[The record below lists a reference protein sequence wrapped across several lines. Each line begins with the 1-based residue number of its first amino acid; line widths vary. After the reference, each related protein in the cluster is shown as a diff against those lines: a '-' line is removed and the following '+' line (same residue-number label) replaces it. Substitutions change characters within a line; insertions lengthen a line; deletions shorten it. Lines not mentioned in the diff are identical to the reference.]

1 MRNQQKVCTFGKFLM
16 FMLVAISMFPG
27 KIYAG
32 DDLYETLQILK
43 FDEPTAAPD
52 FKLASVDGGEKT
64 LGDFKGKVI
73 LLNFWA
79 TWCTYC
85 RSERAGLQATYE
97 AYKEKGLEVVAI
109 SIDRDN
115 IDTVKA
121 FVEEKKLTFPN
132 LHDPKNE
139 IGLQYA
145 ARAIPMTYFLN
156 RAGKAIGVVIGP
168 RSWESEDMKTIL
180 TQLLDEKE
188 PSGDASQSINVT
200 TSATPAEH
208 SEKQE

>member
-1 MRNQQKVCTFGKFLM
+1 MQTEHWINMFGKLLIAVLLAM
-16 FMLVAISMFPG
+16 SLFPSE
-27 KIYAG
+27 IEAA
-32 DDLYETLQILK
+32 DLYETLQVLK
-43 FDEPTAAPD
+43 FDEPTEVPD
-52 FKLASVDGGEKT
+52 FKLSSVDGGEKT
-64 LGDFKGKVI
+64 LGDFKGKIV

-85 RSERAGLQATYE
+85 RSEREALQATHE
-97 AYKEKGLEVVAI
+97 AYKDQGLTVVAI
-109 SIDRDN
+109 SIDRDS

-156 RAGKAIGVVIGP
+156 RDGKAIGVVIGP
-168 RSWESEDMKTIL
+168 RSWESDDMKTFL
-180 TQLLDEKE
+180 TQLLDEEKS
-188 PSGDASQSINVT
+188 SGDAAQSANET
-200 TSATPAEH
+200 TSASSLENSAK
-208 SEKQE
+208 SE